1 MSIAFYFILIYLKK
15 KTNKN
20 EIILCAYNLPEMINV
35 AKNLGLKIKYYD
47 LDYKTGSPVIKDIKK
62 YFKKNISCR
71 FN

>member
-1 MSIAFYFILIYLKK
+1 MSSSILFHSYLSKK

-62 YFKKNISCR
+62 IFQKKH
-71 FN
+71 